1 MSSDDRAPIKSFKHR
16 CKSEPPLIG
25 CFLNLA
31 SPLVAEL
38 VVSSGFDCVL
48 IDREHSPADLMTAL
62 GMLHA
67 VRAAGGAVLMRVPAN
82 DPAEIKRAVD
92 IGIDGIMIP
101 QVESAEDARRAAT
114 AAYYPPGGRRGLA
127 PGLIRA
133 SQFGQ
138 DASYVASASERLLLM
153 CQIETARGADAVNE
167 IADVPGVDMLF
178 VGPYDFSADLGHP
191 GEPDHPAVRQRIEE
205 IEHACRSAGVAI
217 GGIPTPNRSASD
229 LIDAGYAIV
238 LSGSDVGFLRDGA
251 RAQLK
256 ALVEAFPAARR
267 R

>member
-1 MSSDDRAPIKSFKHR
+1 
-16 CKSEPPLIG
+16 
-25 CFLNLA
+25 
-31 SPLVAEL
+31 
-38 VVSSGFDCVL
+38 VS
-48 IDREHSPADLMTAL
+48 
-62 GMLHA
+62 
-67 VRAAGGAVLMRVPAN
+67 
-82 DPAEIKRAVD
+82 
-92 IGIDGIMIP
+92 
-101 QVESAEDARRAAT
+101 
-114 AAYYPPGGRRGLA
+114 
-127 PGLIRA
+127 
-133 SQFGQ
+133 
-138 DASYVASASERLLLM
+138 
-153 CQIETARGADAVNE
+153 E

>member
-1 MSSDDRAPIKSFKHR
+1 
-16 CKSEPPLIG
+16 
-25 CFLNLA
+25 
-31 SPLVAEL
+31 
-38 VVSSGFDCVL
+38 
-48 IDREHSPADLMTAL
+48 
-62 GMLHA
+62 
-67 VRAAGGAVLMRVPAN
+67 VPAN
-82 DPAEIKRAVD
+82 DPTEIKRAVD

-138 DASYVASASERLLLM
+138 DASYVSSASERLLLM

-229 LIDAGYAIV
+229 LIGAGYAIV

-256 ALVEAFPAARR
+256 ALVEAFPATRR